1 MKVRRVRV
9 ESPCAGAA
17 TDPRSQYIRELLY
30 TTLLQDKT
38 NVRSKVIEVKNRG
51 YVRTVVLALFCGACS
66 APAESQTTTES
77 SSSPLP
83 PSGWPAVEAK
93 VRISRRTDQL
103 QCLCDKVLSF
113 PLSEF
118 REEELEQLEQRAL
131 LTGAAGDDELKR
143 RLERCRLTPG
153 QLRMWGFPLPQLRTE
168 PDALATLS
176 GDEGSERPAKRA
188 KIADEEDDG
197 GVLDDE
203 TAEAMLRLLR
213 DRFFVDAAMRPSTG
227 ADLYRPP
234 RGFVDTLSPASL
246 AAMAAQLGTTFAP
259 ALPAAS
265 LDCEMLDVFDGAGGV
280 RREVVRV
287 SLLDARQRSVFE
299 AVVCPAGA
307 APRCADGRRDVDLT
321 CVADFKE
328 RYTGIGRDALRTRIL
343 AGQTISQA
351 QLLATLLTR
360 VSRDTLLVGHGLEND
375 LRCLGLAHG
384 RVVDTAVLY
393 RHPRGFPFRL
403 SLQQLARR
411 HLGRAIQRDGS
422 AHCSAEDAATAWQLA
437 VLLAN
442 QRASGIVADGAAAA
456 EERVSLL
463 RRLQTQLAAGDGAA
477 KLPVWLCG
485 VGLEATP
492 TADEA
497 ALADSDGSD
506 EAADETA
513 DEQQDAAE
521 ASRGMFER
529 LRQQY
534 ERGPDD
540 AAATDGDDA
549 VTFAQMSSVDDAAT
563 ALRSFVDRAAEAAS
577 GGMRVAVLH
586 VAQATSSAD
595 ALRRVIARSVDG
607 AADATLVV
615 TLSQADTQEA
625 RRLTQQRNG
634 ALHGED
640 TRGALSG
647 VGDTLRR
654 LRCPAWTA
662 DREAQFQRTVQRLHV
677 ADLSLQVVC
686 GL

>member
-1 MKVRRVRV
+1 M
-9 ESPCAGAA
+9 AA
-17 TDPRSQYIRELLY
+17 CSLNNLVHAAARPQI
-30 TTLLQDKT
+30 
-38 NVRSKVIEVKNRG
+38 KNRG
-51 YVRTVVLALFCGACS
+51 YIRNVVLALFCGACS
-66 APAESQTTTES
+66 SPAQSQTTAESS

-83 PSGWPAVEAK
+83 PSCSPAAGCK

-131 LTGAAGDDELKR
+131 LTSAAGGDELRR
-143 RLERCRLTPG
+143 RLECCRLTPG
-153 QLRMWGFPLPQLRTE
+153 QLRMWGYPLPQPQTT
-168 PDALATLS
+168 PDAVVS
-176 GDEGSERPAKRA
+176 FGGDEGTERPAKRA
-188 KIADEEDDG
+188 KIVDDEDND
-197 GVLDDE
+197 GVLGDE
-203 TAEAMLRLLR
+203 TAEAMLRLLCE
-213 DRFFVDAAMRPSTG
+213 RFLVDAAKGPSDRASCG
-227 ADLYRPP
+227 GDEGLYGLYRPP
-234 RGFVDTLSPASL
+234 RGFIDTLSPATLTAL
-246 AAMAAQLGTTFAP
+246 ATRLGTTFAP

-265 LDCEMLDVFDGAGGV
+265 LDCEMLDVVDAAGGV

-287 SLLDARQRSVFE
+287 SLLDAHQRSIFE
-299 AVVCPAGA
+299 AVVRPTGA
-307 APRCADGRRDVDLT
+307 TLRCTDGRRDVDLS

-360 VSRDTLLVGHGLEND
+360 VSRETLLVGHGLEND

-411 HLGRAIQRDGS
+411 HLGRAIQRGGS

-437 VLLAN
+437 VLVAN
-442 QRASGIVADGAAAA
+442 QRASGIVADGGATA

-463 RRLQTQLAAGDGAA
+463 RRLQTQLATGDGAA

-485 VGLEATP
+485 VGREATP
-492 TADEA
+492 AADA
-497 ALADSDGSD
+497 AAVVDSDGPD
-506 EAADETA
+506 EVVDEPPDAEEAAH
-513 DEQQDAAE
+513 
-521 ASRGMFER
+521 GMFER

-534 ERGPDD
+534 ERGADD
-540 AAATDGDDA
+540 AAAVAVDDA
-549 VTFAQMSSVDDAAT
+549 VTFAQVNSVNDAAA
-563 ALRSFVDRAAEAAS
+563 ALRAFVDLATGTAPDV
-577 GGMRVAVLH
+577 MRVAVLH
-586 VAQATSSAD
+586 VAEATSSAD
-595 ALRRVIARSVDG
+595 VLRRVIAGSLDG
-607 AADATLVV
+607 ATDATLVV
-615 TLSQADTQEA
+615 TLSQANTHEA
-625 RRLTQQRNG
+625 RRLAQERHD
-634 ALHGED
+634 ALHGEN

-654 LRCPAWTA
+654 LRGPAWTA
-662 DREAQFQRTVQRLHV
+662 DREAEFQRTVQRLHV
-677 ADLSLQVVC
+677 VDLSLQVVC

>member
-1 MKVRRVRV
+1 V
-9 ESPCAGAA
+9 EG
-17 TDPRSQYIRELLY
+17 
-30 TTLLQDKT
+30 
-38 NVRSKVIEVKNRG
+38 
-51 YVRTVVLALFCGACS
+51 
-66 APAESQTTTES
+66 
-77 SSSPLP
+77 
-83 PSGWPAVEAK
+83 K

-131 LTGAAGDDELKR
+131 LTSAAGDDELRR

-153 QLRMWGFPLPQLRTE
+153 QLRMWGFPLPQQQTA
-168 PDALATLS
+168 PDAVVS
-176 GDEGSERPAKRA
+176 FGGDEGTERPAKRA
-188 KIADEEDDG
+188 KIAADEDDG
-197 GVLDDE
+197 GVLGDE

-213 DRFFVDAAMRPSTG
+213 EHFLVDAAKGPSDRASG
-227 ADLYRPP
+227 GGDAGLYRPP
-234 RGFVDTLSPASL
+234 RGFVDTLSPATLTAL
-246 AAMAAQLGTTFAP
+246 ATQLGATFAP

-265 LDCEMLDVFDGAGGV
+265 LDCEMLDVVDAAGGV

-287 SLLDARQRSVFE
+287 SLLDAHQRSVFE
-299 AVVCPAGA
+299 AVVCPTGA
-307 APRCADGRRDVDLT
+307 APRCTDGRRDVDLT

-360 VSRDTLLVGHGLEND
+360 VSRETLLVGHGLEND

-411 HLGRAIQRDGS
+411 HLDRAIQRGDS

-437 VLLAN
+437 VLVAN

-463 RRLQTQLAAGDGAA
+463 RRLQTQLATGDGAA

-485 VGLEATP
+485 VGCEALP
-492 TADEA
+492 TADADAA
-497 ALADSDGSD
+497 ALADSGGPD
-506 EAADETA
+506 EAADEPP
-513 DEQQDAAE
+513 DAAE
-521 ASRGMFER
+521 AAHGVFER

-534 ERGPDD
+534 ERVADD
-540 AAATDGDDA
+540 AAAADVDDA
-549 VTFAQMSSVDDAAT
+549 VTFAQMNSVNDASA
-563 ALRSFVDRAAEAAS
+563 ALRAFVDRATETAPD
-577 GGMRVAVLH
+577 GVRVAVLH

-595 ALRRVIARSVDG
+595 VLRRVIAGSVDG

-615 TLSQADTQEA
+615 TLSQADTHEV
-625 RRLTQQRNG
+625 RRLARERHG
-634 ALHGED
+634 ALHGENA
-640 TRGALSG
+640 RGALSG

-654 LRCPAWTA
+654 LRSPAWTA
-662 DREAQFQRTVQRLHV
+662 DREAEFQRTVQRLHV
-677 ADLSLQVVC
+677 VDLSLQVVC